1 MAVALFVVLGAA
13 RVLFPGDVPFIADE
27 PLLIEGALNG
37 LESGQLA
44 TAGLQGTRGAAYGAA
59 PTWFYQATLLVTSDL
74 RVVAVVKI
82 VLVTLLTGGGLLLL
96 GRSVEGLSLPLGAF
110 AFLSPYLWFYARD
123 LWDNSFG
130 VPLTAVLV
138 GTYAAFHA
146 SGRMRWLVA
155 SAGFAVLS
163 LMTHLMTLPLVGA
176 VLLHF
181 VVSHRRRFVEDR
193 SFALA
198 SGGLAAA
205 SALALLPYLRTVTS
219 GTAGDL
225 LWSPS
230 PRALLFALDG
240 FRIFTLRGF
249 DYVIGDWSAWG
260 LAPVLVALSCFSYG
274 VGAWGGVLLNRRL
287 RDGDVWEVPGYP
299 GGDGGRA
306 NDRASSSGDASGALA
321 GVVALTLVFFV
332 IVANGKRLVEHPH
345 YYSGVW
351 IAFFA
356 LWWWGMSDLVHRLW
370 ARRVFVVQFGA
381 MTTFLI
387 GLMVWLHLNV
397 GTRSLH
403 YGPTLANQ
411 MAVASELDRLG
422 VEDAP
427 PSPAHH
433 PRLFP
438 QAIRVLR
445 RLDARGRGEGASA
458 AGTDGARDGEVGSP
472 SGYEIV
478 YARSDGTGGEIAVRR
493 SPDG

>member
-1 MAVALFVVLGAA
+1 MVLGAA
-13 RVLFPGDVPFIADE
+13 RLLFPGDVPFIADE

-37 LESGQLA
+37 LESGQVA
-44 TAGLQGTRGAAYGAA
+44 TTGLQGTRGAAYGAA
-59 PTWFYQATLLVTSDL
+59 PTWFYQAMLLFTSDL
-74 RVVAVVKI
+74 RMVVVVKI
-82 VLVTLLTGGGLLLL
+82 VLVTVLTGVGLFLL
-96 GRSVEGLSLPLGAF
+96 GRSVSGLSLPLGAF

-130 VPLTAVLV
+130 VPLTAMLM

-146 SGRMRWLVA
+146 SGRTRWLVA
-155 SAGFAVLS
+155 SAAFVVLS
-163 LMTHLMTLPLVGA
+163 LMTHLMTIPLVGA

-181 VVSHRRRFVEDR
+181 VVSHRRRFMEDR
-193 SFALA
+193 SFAFA

-219 GTAGDL
+219 GPAGDL

-260 LAPVLVALSCFSYG
+260 LAPALVALSCLSYG
-274 VGAWGGVLLNRRL
+274 AGGWGMVLLNRRL
-287 RDGDVWEVPGYP
+287 RERDVWGPTGRSGEDEYGESGGAPVP
-299 GGDGGRA
+299 
-306 NDRASSSGDASGALA
+306 GDASGALA
-321 GVVALTLVFFV
+321 AVVALTLVFFV

-345 YYSGVW
+345 YYNGVW

-356 LWWWGMSDLVHRLW
+356 LWWWGMDDLAQRLW
-370 ARRVFVVQFGA
+370 ARRLFVVQSAA
-381 MTTFLI
+381 MAIVLV
-387 GLMVWLHLNV
+387 GLVAWLHLNV

-403 YGPTLANQ
+403 HGPTLANQ
-411 MAVASELDRLG
+411 MAVAAELERLG

-445 RLDARGRGEGASA
+445 RLDARGRGEGASTT
-458 AGTDGARDGEVGSP
+458 GTDGSRQGEVGAP

-478 YARSDGTGGEIAVRR
+478 YARPEGTGGQIVVRR
-493 SPDG
+493 RPDG